1 MNGVG
6 ETPYDEVPYDS
17 LPYGASHPDRLA
29 TIGTLFGMEPAPIDA
44 CRVLELGCASG
55 GNIIPMAEY
64 LPGGRFLGIDSSRRQ
79 IADGVETIRALG
91 FENIELRHCDI
102 LDVAPEVG
110 VFDYVICH
118 GVYSWVP
125 NVVQEK
131 ILSIC
136 AENLAPQGIAY
147 VSYNT
152 YPGWYLR
159 GMIRDMMR
167 YHVRGLADPPARI
180 RQAKAWLDFLVQAVP
195 TRDNA
200 YGLLLK
206 AELERLASTQESY
219 LYHEHLED
227 VNEPTYF
234 HDFVERAQ
242 GHGLQYLG
250 EAQFSTMVASNFAPE
265 VERTLQQVAPD
276 LIALEQYMDFVRNR
290 QFRASLLCRRGVRLV
305 RDVWPEKLMSLYV
318 ACPSRPAAAAVD
330 VRNSDPARFLGL
342 HDLHITTSDSIVIAA
357 LLELGESW
365 PQALRFDDLL
375 GRARARLHDAGL
387 GDRLSAMKDSDVLAS
402 SLLRCYAAN
411 AIELRARMV
420 PLTLNPGGR
429 PLATA
434 YARFQAGR
442 GGYVTN
448 LRHEIVQLKDF
459 IRNVLCELDGTR
471 TVDELVAF
479 LAASVMAGSLVVPAH
494 GSSADEGS
502 GVRPVSASMVH
513 ENLAELARCGLLR
526 ATRS

>member
-1 MNGVG
+1 MNGAG
-6 ETPYDEVPYDS
+6 ETSYDEVPYDS

-55 GNIIPMAEY
+55 GNIIPIAEY
-64 LPGGRFLGIDSSRRQ
+64 LPRSRFLGIDSSRRQ
-79 IADGVETIRALG
+79 IAEGVETIRTLG

-102 LDVAPEVG
+102 LDVTPEFG
-110 VFDYVICH
+110 VFDYIVCH

-125 NVVQEK
+125 DPVRDK

-136 AENLAPQGIAY
+136 AENLAPQGVAY

-195 TRDNA
+195 TQDSA

-242 GHGLQYLG
+242 AHGLQYLG

-305 RDVWPEKLMSLYV
+305 RDVWPEKLTRLYV
-318 ACPSRPAAAAVD
+318 ACPARPVAAPVD
-330 VRNSDPARFLGL
+330 LRSVDPVRFQGL
-342 HDLHITTSDSIVIAA
+342 HDLQITTSDSIVVAA
-357 LLELGESW
+357 LLELGETW
-365 PQALRFDDLL
+365 PQALFFDDLL
-375 GRARARLHDAGL
+375 ARARARLADAGI
-387 GDRLSAMKDSDVLAS
+387 GDRSNAATDPEVLAS
-402 SLLRCYAAN
+402 SLLRCYAAD
-411 AIELRARMV
+411 AVEVRVREI
-420 PLTLNPGGR
+420 PLTLDPGR
-429 PLATA
+429 CPLATA
-434 YARFQAGR
+434 YARFQARR
-442 GGYVTN
+442 GARVTN
-448 LRHEIVQLKDF
+448 LRHEIVVLKDF
-459 IRNVLCELDGTR
+459 NRQLLLELRGKR
-471 TVDELVAF
+471 SHLEII
-479 LAASVMAGSLVVPAH
+479 GSLEKRTARKQGERLQDDTTLHPTLIGAVGEA
-494 GSSADEGS
+494 
-502 GVRPVSASMVH
+502 
-513 ENLAELARCGLLR
+513 LAKLARCGLLLDSR
-526 ATRS
+526 ALPPAR